1 MKKFGLFLIAA
12 LAGTAFTSC
21 NDDDGDYPKYSPLI
35 TTVHSLNG
43 GDYYF
48 QRDNGETL
56 YPGDK
61 SRVPGYKPDPDK
73 TQRTIIW
80 FNLLSGIEG
89 YDYNIALYNVEN
101 IFTGTSMIVDTQ
113 EQLDEL
119 GSEKTGFQN
128 NTFNLTKEW
137 LTFYALYPVSDN
149 SKHDFTVIVNNVES
163 GSEPAPAQ
171 EADDNYLNLELRHSA
186 GGDTEGYTKG
196 YYLSFDLTPLAGQ
209 LEGKKGVI
217 LHIETRENG
226 LQEIKLDLPQEK

>member
-35 TTVHSLNG
+35 TTVHSLDG

-163 GSEPAPAQ
+163 GSEPAPADG
-171 EADDNYLNLELRHSA
+171 AVLN
-186 GGDTEGYTKG
+186 
-196 YYLSFDLTPLAGQ
+196 
-209 LEGKKGVI
+209 I
-217 LHIETRENG
+217 WC
-226 LQEIKLDLPQEK
+226 